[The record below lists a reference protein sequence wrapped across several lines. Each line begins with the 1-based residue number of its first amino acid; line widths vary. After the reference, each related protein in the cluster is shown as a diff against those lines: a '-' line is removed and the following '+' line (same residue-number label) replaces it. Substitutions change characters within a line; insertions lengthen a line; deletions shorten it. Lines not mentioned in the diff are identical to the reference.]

1 MERGKTASFYA
12 KNPAARQKH
21 RDYMATYNARPEQ
34 KAYRRRLAAARRAR
48 GIMGKGKMDL
58 SHDVRG
64 RLKPQSMKINRAN
77 NGHGNRPRYRKA

>member
-12 KNPAARQKH
+12 KNPVARQKH
-21 RDYMATYNARPEQ
+21 RDYMAKLNARPEQ

-48 GIMGKGKMDL
+48 NIMGKGKMDL
-58 SHDVRG
+58 SHDVHG